1 MKRGER
7 KYNHYVIIDKNNKN
21 NKNNK
26 NKNNIIMSFLFLYT
40 I

>member
-1 MKRGER
+1 MKTGER
-7 KYNHYVIIDKNNKN
+7 KYNHYVIIDKN

>member
-26 NKNNIIMSFLFLYT
+26 NKKEAVQAKT
-40 I
+40 VV

>member
-1 MKRGER
+1 MKRREERGER
-7 KYNHYVIIDKNNKN
+7 KYNHYVIID
-21 NKNNK
+21 KNNK